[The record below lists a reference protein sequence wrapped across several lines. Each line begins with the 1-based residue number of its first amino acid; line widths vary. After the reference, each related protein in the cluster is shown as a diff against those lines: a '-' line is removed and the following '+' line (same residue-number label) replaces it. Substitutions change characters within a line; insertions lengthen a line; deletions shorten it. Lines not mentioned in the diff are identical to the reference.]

1 MTPTEQI
8 SSQNK
13 ARNFDLY
20 FTSEASLRK
29 PNPLITLAKYTHNPE
44 NIFLASGKNQYLFNR
59 LYTDLFL
66 NVSLGLP
73 RIDAFPIEELSFK
86 ARDPISGELKEFIIS
101 KETDSS
107 CPIGLNQA
115 QQYGNGLGL
124 SPLREF
130 VCIHTKQLHKPCYQ
144 DWDVIPTTGNTD
156 SLYKISFHYSF
167 RLAILFLLLVGAIQQ
182 LLKLFLTLVFS
193 CFQLI
198 LMTKV

>member
-44 NIFLASGKNQYLFNR
+44 NIFLAS
-59 LYTDLFL
+59 
-66 NVSLGLP
+66 GLP

-130 VCIHTKQLHKPCYQ
+130 SCIHTKQLHKPCYQ

-156 SLYKISFHYSF
+156 SLYKIAFIIPFAWPSYSYCS
-167 RLAILFLLLVGAIQQ
+167 LV
-182 LLKLFLTLVFS
+182 LS
-193 CFQLI
+193 NSS
-198 LMTKV
+198 